1 MWTYFK
7 FLRRFCTNLQRP
19 SRGFTLVEL
28 LVVSAIVLLF
38 TALVFF
44 RQARFNSSTILRSLT
59 YSMALSVRQAQVYGT
74 SVRESA
80 AGSNIFAQGYGVY
93 IPSVGSA
100 ANTYYIFADID
111 GDGAYDAGEGLP
123 IYRLGSGYVLQSV
136 CGVGV
141 GGSTCTSLTSLT
153 AYFRRPNPDG
163 CFASNAAPGACAL
176 GASAVYSRAYIT
188 LANTASGDTRSI
200 KVTNTGQISVCQPN
214 IADITTC

>member
-7 FLRRFCTNLQRP
+7 YLRRFCTNP
-19 SRGFTLVEL
+19 PRGFTLVEL

-59 YSMALSVRQAQVYGT
+59 YSIALSVRQAQVYGT
-74 SVRESA
+74 SVRETA
-80 AGSNIFAQGYGVY
+80 AGTGVFAQGYGVY
-93 IPSVGSA
+93 VPSVGSA
-100 ANTYYIFADID
+100 ANTYYIFADSD

-123 IYRLGSGYVLQSV
+123 IYKLGSGYAIQSACAV
-136 CGVGV
+136 AVGA
-141 GGSTCTSLTSLT
+141 STCTSVNSLT

-163 CFASNAAPGACAL
+163 CFASNAAPTACAS

-188 LANTASGDTRSI
+188 VANTANNDTRSI
-200 KVTNTGQISVCQPN
+200 KVTNTGQIAVCQPDL
-214 IADITTC
+214 ADVTTC